1 MKNLLGQGSY
11 ANVYKGRII
20 ETNEHVAVKVID
32 KRLFANSYNVK
43 NIQSEIEI
51 MKKVD
56 HPNIVKLFDV
66 YQTTNNMYIITELCE
81 DGDFYSLLQKRKKI
95 DEEESKNYLK
105 QIMKGI
111 KYLHMNGIIHR
122 DLKPANILMKN
133 G

>member
-11 ANVYKGRII
+11 ANVYKGKII
-20 ETNEHVAVKVID
+20 ETGEKVAVKVID

-56 HPNIVKLFDV
+56 HINIVKLYDV

-81 DGDFYSLLQKRKKI
+81 DGDFYGLLQKKRKI
-95 DEEESKNYLK
+95 
-105 QIMKGI
+105 
-111 KYLHMNGIIHR
+111 
-122 DLKPANILMKN
+122 
-133 G
+133 

>member
-20 ETNEHVAVKVID
+20 ETGEHVAVKVID

-95 DEEESKNYLK
+95 D
-105 QIMKGI
+105 
-111 KYLHMNGIIHR
+111 
-122 DLKPANILMKN
+122 
-133 G
+133 

>member
-1 MKNLLGQGSY
+1 
-11 ANVYKGRII
+11 
-20 ETNEHVAVKVID
+20 
-32 KRLFANSYNVK
+32 
-43 NIQSEIEI
+43 

-56 HPNIVKLFDV
+56 HINIVKLYDV

-81 DGDFYSLLQKRKKI
+81 DGDFYSFLQKKKKI
-95 DEEESKNYLK
+95 EEEEAKNYLK

>member
-11 ANVYKGRII
+11 ANVYRGRII
-20 ETNEHVAVKVID
+20 ETSEQVAVKVID
-32 KRLFANSYNVK
+32 KRLFVNSYNVK

-56 HPNIVKLFDV
+56 HTNIVKLFDV

-81 DGDFYSLLQKRKKI
+81 EGDFYSLLQRKRKV
-95 DEEESKNYLK
+95 EEEEAKSYLK